1 VGEKR
6 KRITAG
12 TTPEERR
19 KIWADITA
27 QFSGEVDDWRDEGR
41 KILEADRQKLFE
53 AIQEA
58 INNAPPGSFGELL
71 DLIAIVQDKDP
82 EAGEALKLLIERHFQ
97 RRRVLY
103 ITSERL
109 RLEAMWKLELSLDP
123 ETNELNPLNYERD
136 VAPVPLLEA
145 IHGYTETF
153 WSDKELRYKT
163 ATYPG
168 CENILLGDLKNHIKK
183 TMRNRIVR
191 GGAQGRNMDTKEVER
206 EYRLK
211 ELPDKTTMVWRP
223 GIKKYIAW
231 EQKDE
236 IDRSSDMGSSGDED
250 LWDFDSWDTSK
261 TVDPWDPR
269 EVIDIAEEDKP
280 LWDAICKAI
289 PLLDDI
295 DLIIVESIMYKI
307 PIVKQSKKYG
317 IPEGTLR
324 SRKSRLRPK
333 VLKIATKYLSSSV
346 VYMERS
352 SKKDPY
358 KKGQKPDNI
367 GP

>member
-1 VGEKR
+1 MEEKEKR
-6 KRITAG
+6 MKDL
-12 TTPEERR
+12 TPEERR
-19 KIWADITA
+19 EIWEGVRA
-27 QFSGEVDDWRDEGR
+27 QFEEYEKSWREELIR
-41 KILEADRQKLFE
+41 RFE
-53 AIQEA
+53 EIQ
-58 INNAPPGSFGELL
+58 NNAPPGSFQELL
-71 DLIAIVQDKDP
+71 KLIAIVQDKSP
-82 EAGEALKLLIERHFQ
+82 EAGEAVFQLIERHF
-97 RRRVLY
+97 RRRWVLY

-109 RLEAMWKLELSLDP
+109 RLEDMWNLDLSLDP

-136 VAPVPLLEA
+136 IAPLPLLEA
-145 IHGYTETF
+145 IHGYKETF
-153 WSDKELRYKT
+153 VDPKT
-163 ATYPG
+163 LKPYEVFFEG
-168 CENILLGDLKNHIKK
+168 CGDVLLGDLKNHIKK
-183 TMRNRIVR
+183 TMRNRIVK

-236 IDRSSDMGSSGDED
+236 TDRSSDMGSSGDED

-280 LWDAICKAI
+280 LWEAISKAI

-307 PIVKQSKKYG
+307 SIVKQSKKYG

-324 SRKSRLRPK
+324 SRKSRLGPK

-352 SKKDPY
+352 NKKDPY
-358 KKGQKPDNI
+358 KKGASAHTKH

>member
-1 VGEKR
+1 MEEKR
-6 KRITAG
+6 KRINEG

-19 KIWADITA
+19 EIWEGVRA
-27 QFSGEVDDWRDEGR
+27 QFEEYEKSWREELTR
-41 KILEADRQKLFE
+41 RFE
-53 AIQEA
+53 EIQ
-58 INNAPPGSFGELL
+58 NNAPPGSFQELL
-71 DLIAIVQDKDP
+71 KLIAIVQDKSP
-82 EAGEALKLLIERHFQ
+82 EAGEAIFQLFERHFQ

-109 RLEAMWKLELSLDP
+109 RLEGMWRLDLSL
-123 ETNELNPLNYERD
+123 NEWGELRPHSYED
-136 VAPVPLLEA
+136 EASLALLET
-145 IHGYTETF
+145 IEECGN
-153 WSDKELRYKT
+153 
-163 ATYPG
+163 YPLEG
-168 CENILLGDLKNHIKK
+168 IRDRMRK
-183 TMRNRIVR
+183 TMRNYLVK
-191 GGAQGRNMDTKEVER
+191 GGAQGRNIDSKEVER

-211 ELPDKTTMVWRP
+211 EF
-223 GIKKYIAW
+223 
-231 EQKDE
+231 
-236 IDRSSDMGSSGDED
+236 GDED
-250 LWDFDSWDTSK
+250 NSHEIRPNLSKWDTKEGFFKGPSK
-261 TVDPWDPR
+261 YRNPEYDLQYTTEASPSYRADPWDPR

-307 PIVKQSKKYG
+307 PLSKQSKKYG

-324 SRKSRLRPK
+324 SRKSRLGPK
-333 VLKIATKYLSSSV
+333 VLKIATKWLSSSV
-346 VYMERS
+346 SYMEKD

>member
-1 VGEKR
+1 VLITWRVIVEEKQ
-6 KRITAG
+6 KRMKDL
-12 TTPEERR
+12 TPEERR
-19 KIWADITA
+19 EIWEDFRA
-27 QFSGEVDDWRDEGR
+27 QLEEYEKSWRDEFIR
-41 KILEADRQKLFE
+41 RMREVE
-53 AIQEA
+53 
-58 INNAPPGSFGELL
+58 NNASPGSFQELL
-71 DLIAIVQDKDP
+71 KLIAIVQDKSP
-82 EAGEALKLLIERHFQ
+82 EAGEAIFQLIERHF
-97 RRRVLY
+97 RRRWVLY
-103 ITSERL
+103 VTNERL
-109 RLEAMWKLELSLDP
+109 RLEDMWNLDLSLDP

-136 VAPVPLLEA
+136 IAPLPLLEA
-145 IHGYTETF
+145 IHGYKETF
-153 WSDKELRYKT
+153 VDPKT
-163 ATYPG
+163 LKPYEVFFEG
-168 CENILLGDLKNHIKK
+168 CGDVLLGDLKNHIKK

-191 GGAQGRNMDTKEVER
+191 GGAQGRNIDTKEVER

-211 ELPDKTTMVWRP
+211 ELPDKTTMIWRP

-231 EQKDE
+231 EQKDK
-236 IDRSSDMGSSGDED
+236 IDKSSERGSSGDES
-250 LWDFDSWDTSK
+250 LWDQDSWDTPK
-261 TVDPWDPR
+261 TKDPWDPR

-280 LWDAICKAI
+280 LWDVISKAI

-295 DLIIVESIMYKI
+295 DQLLVKSIMYKI
-307 PIVKQSKKYG
+307 PIVKISKETG

>member
-1 VGEKR
+1 MEEKEKR
-6 KRITAG
+6 MKDL
-12 TTPEERR
+12 TPEERR
-19 KIWADITA
+19 EIWEDFRA
-27 QFSGEVDDWRDEGR
+27 QLEEYEKSWRDEFIR
-41 KILEADRQKLFE
+41 RMREVE
-53 AIQEA
+53 
-58 INNAPPGSFGELL
+58 NNASPGSFQELL
-71 DLIAIVQDKDP
+71 KLIAIVQDKSP
-82 EAGEALKLLIERHFQ
+82 EAGEAIFQLIERHF
-97 RRRVLY
+97 RRRWVLY
-103 ITSERL
+103 VTNERL
-109 RLEAMWKLELSLDP
+109 RLEDMWNLDLSLDP

-136 VAPVPLLEA
+136 IAPLPLLEA
-145 IHGYTETF
+145 IHGYKETF
-153 WSDKELRYKT
+153 VDPKT
-163 ATYPG
+163 LKPYEVFFEG
-168 CENILLGDLKNHIKK
+168 CGDVLLGDLKNHIKK

-211 ELPDKTTMVWRP
+211 ELPDKTTMIWRP

-231 EQKDE
+231 EQKDK
-236 IDRSSDMGSSGDED
+236 IDKSSERGSSGDES
-250 LWDFDSWDTSK
+250 LWDQDSWDTPK
-261 TVDPWDPR
+261 TKDPWDPR

-280 LWDAICKAI
+280 LWDAISKAI

-295 DLIIVESIMYKI
+295 DQLLVKSIMYKI
-307 PIVKQSKKYG
+307 PIVKISKETG

-346 VYMERS
+346 SYMEKG